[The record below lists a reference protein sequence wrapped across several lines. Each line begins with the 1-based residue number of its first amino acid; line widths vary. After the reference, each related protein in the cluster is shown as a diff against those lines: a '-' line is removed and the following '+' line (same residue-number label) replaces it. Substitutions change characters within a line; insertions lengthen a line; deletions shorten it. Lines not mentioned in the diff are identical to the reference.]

1 MTRSARIQ
9 GRASRRLAPETP
21 LSAAADGLLVVLLLC
36 ALAHFC
42 LTTYLK
48 PFYLSAGI
56 SYVPAGAILPL
67 PMLPALGICLGAG
80 VASTVVWSLPRY
92 RWLTAAL
99 LLLAGGALL
108 FPYRTLLLQGAL
120 ALWETLSILFTD
132 NTGFPGYFLLENSL
146 SLSLKEQAI
155 QILLAGAAVLYA
167 LLLGWAVIRIRSFW
181 LTFALTLP
189 WLMPAFLAEIVI
201 DWPALTTVCACW
213 ASMLLSGLSARSNPA
228 GGARVTLLALPA
240 CLAVII
246 CVSLVFPREGYV
258 QPAWAIN
265 ARDELLALNWFP
277 SEDDP
282 GNLPSVL
289 PSGDPIPNTSPLP
302 DTRMDFSTAGPRSY
316 TGRAVL
322 QVESS
327 HAGPMYLRGESYAH
341 YTSSAWERLDEAEL
355 ALASGISS
363 LLGFWS
369 FGEPVS
375 LETVTVTRMDEP
387 GCLLYAPYQPVGLN
401 ISTQGVNTYQD
412 SALLSAQPLEQY
424 TLSYLPVEWGLT
436 QPMSYSAQVSSDY
449 AQLVRETYLEVPDD
463 TAQMLSAWLNLAQIE
478 LEAEGIA
485 PAGSAVGDYAQE
497 LNTAA
502 QVAQLL
508 AWAAD
513 YDLSTPVTPEG
524 EDFAVYFLENSH
536 RGYCVHFATA
546 ATLLLRLQGIPA
558 RYVSGYAL
566 TIPEEGTTQVLDS
579 NAHAWVEI
587 YLDGYGWYPVE
598 VTPSSPAAE
607 DPEPEATPSST
618 PAPSLSP
625 SEQPEA
631 PPVPTPVPTPN
642 STSGEQA
649 QGSPLSLQWLWLVP
663 ALAVLSA
670 PYLFLRLRR
679 RKWDRLLQDPD
690 HNAAVI
696 DAYGWFQQLERWGGK
711 ASPRT
716 EELVRKARF
725 SQHTLTAAERDE
737 VVADLRGEILRVGNR
752 LASWRRWLFHILFPS
767 AFGSFFHP

>member
-21 LSAAADGLLVVLLLC
+21 LSAAVDGLLVVLLLC

-42 LTTYLK
+42 LTTYLE

-132 NTGFPGYFLLENSL
+132 NTGFPGYFLLENPL

-155 QILLAGAAVLYA
+155 QILLAGAAVLHA

-189 WLMPAFLAEIVI
+189 WLMPAFLAEII
-201 DWPALTTVCACW
+201 MDWPALTTVCACW

-302 DTRMDFSTAGPRSY
+302 DARMDFSTAGPRSY

-478 LEAEGIA
+478 LEAEGVA

-508 AWAAD
+508 ARAAD

-566 TIPEEGTTQVLDS
+566 TIPEKGTTQVLDS

-587 YLDGYGWYPVE
+587 YLDGYGWHPVE
-598 VTPSSPAAE
+598 VTPAYAGAQPGQSGAPAETAQ
-607 DPEPEATPSST
+607 PTPTPSAA
-618 PAPSLSP
+618 PAPSRGP
-625 SEQPEA
+625 NA
-631 PPVPTPVPTPN
+631 AVPTPTPTP
-642 STSGEQA
+642 QA
-649 QGSPLSLQWLWLVP
+649 QAAQ
-663 ALAVLSA
+663 SA
-670 PYLFLRLRR
+670 PFDLRLLLFPAGMGLLLALFALRR
-679 RKWDRLLQDPD
+679 RLALRRRERRFRQADANR
-690 HNAAVI
+690 AVI
-696 DAYGWFQQLERWGGK
+696 EAYLYLRRLERWSGVMPETAEALAKK
-711 ASPRT
+711 A
-716 EELVRKARF
+716 AF
-725 SQHTLTAAERDE
+725 SQHAMTQPEREAVVSAAR
-737 VVADLRGEILRVGNR
+737 ACAARVDAALPR
-752 LASWRRWLFHILFPS
+752 WRRLLFRYW
-767 AFGSFFHP
+767 FGL